1 MTRASSRRDL
11 LRAVGAA
18 GTAALTGVA
27 GCSAAVS
34 YRPPD
39 SVESGPAG
47 PADPTG
53 ESTTFRGGLARRGFY
68 PDHST
73 PETPES
79 AWSHPL
85 NTGDHSAAKAS
96 AVSLPRAESD
106 AVVVPGDDG
115 SVYAFESDGEQ
126 LWTADTEAPSRGIH
140 GTPTVAGDTVY
151 VGAYD
156 GALYALDRETGERRW
171 RVRLGGSIGSSPGY
185 HDGRVYIAVE
195 YPDPDGSL
203 FAVDARTGE
212 PERDWTRPTDHP
224 HSTCALA
231 PEADRVVVGS
241 NDGGL
246 YAWRLSDGEPA
257 WAVQTGDAIKGP
269 VATYDGAAFA
279 GSWDEHLYRV
289 DLAEGSTDW
298 RYEADGK
305 VMSGPAIDPGRETV
319 YVGSHD
325 SYLHAID
332 ATTGER
338 QWRFDTGRRITGCPS
353 VIGDRVVVGSVD
365 SKLYAVDRTGDRV
378 WSVDLDGWVT
388 ASPRPAGET
397 VYVAERAPSGS
408 DGKPGRVYAIR

>member
-1 MTRASSRRDL
+1 M
-11 LRAVGAA
+11 
-18 GTAALTGVA
+18 
-27 GCSAAVS
+27 S

-39 SVESGPAG
+39 SVEPGPAG

-53 ESTTFRGGLARRGFY
+53 ATTTFRGGLARLGYY
-68 PDHST
+68 PEHST
-73 PETPES
+73 PSDPTA

-96 AVSLPRAESD
+96 AVPLRPDEDSD

-115 SVYAFESDGEQ
+115 AVYAFEPDGQQ
-126 LWTADTEAPSRGIH
+126 LWRADTEAPARGIH

-171 RVRLGGSIGSSPGY
+171 RVRLGDAIGSSPAYRG
-185 HDGRVYIAVE
+185 GRVYIAVE
-195 YPDPDGSL
+195 YDDPDGSL

-212 PERDWTRPTDHP
+212 PERDLTRPTDHP

-241 NDGGL
+241 NDGGV

-257 WAVQTGDAIKGP
+257 WAVRTGDDVKGP
-269 VATYDGAAFA
+269 VAVYDGAAFV
-279 GSWDEHLYRV
+279 GSWDDYLYRV
-289 DLAEGSTDW
+289 DLADGSVDW
-298 RYEADGK
+298 RYETGNY
-305 VMSGPAIDPGRETV
+305 VMSGPAIDPRRNAL

-325 SYLHAID
+325 TNLHAVE

-338 QWRFDTGRRITGCPS
+338 LWRYDTGRRITGCPS

-365 SKLYAVDRTGDRV
+365 TRLYALTRDGERV
-378 WSVDLDGWVT
+378 WTLDLDGWVT
-388 ASPRPAGET
+388 SAPRPVGDT
-397 VYVAERAPSGS
+397 VYVTERAPDGS
-408 DGKPGRVYAIR
+408 DGPPGRAYAIR